1 MRLLPFTSGDLF
13 LPWALRAA
21 QDAASDNH
29 AEPLGDMLRL
39 STIAPGPKNKLQM
52 PAIFSFFG
60 LPTPHSF
67 SETALELLEDIRMQV
82 FGEML
87 ALTGEEYRLDWSRTD
102 GAFALWYRDRDA
114 RLDATRELTFV
125 RANTVLNIKNTKI
138 SNSTVHGFG
147 LFATQDIGTGKL
159 LSVLDGQVFQCDDY
173 EKLRQKLSYGLGR
186 LRNHV
191 FMEWNALPGDRLLAR
206 PLRTDYS
213 YINHS
218 LTPNLQ
224 VTASQDLHC
233 QLELVTT
240 RDIQHG
246 EELFLDYNAEQ
257 LPRGYFDGAFS
268 QYLR

>member
-21 QDAASDNH
+21 QDAVNDNNT
-29 AEPLGDMLRL
+29 EPLGDMLRL
-39 STIAPGPKNKLQM
+39 STIAPGPRNKLQM
-52 PAIFSFFG
+52 PEIFSFFG
-60 LPTPHSF
+60 LATPKNF
-67 SETALELLEDIRMQV
+67 SEAALELLEDIRMQV

-87 ALTGEEYRLDWSRTD
+87 ALTGEEYRLDWSRFD
-102 GAFALWYRDRDA
+102 GAFALWYRNRDA
-114 RLDATRELTFV
+114 RMDATRELTFV
-125 RANTVLNIKNTKI
+125 RANTVLNMKNTKI

-147 LFATQDIGTGKL
+147 LFATKSIGAGHL

-173 EKLRQKLSYGLGR
+173 EKLRERLSYGLGR

-224 VTASQDLHC
+224 VMANQEFTC

-240 RDIQHG
+240 RDIRYG
-246 EELFLDYNAEQ
+246 DELFLDYNAEP